1 MNLQDRNK
9 VFIDRDKLYGL
20 LDRQAP
26 SDHELNE
33 ILNKALKLHGLN
45 LEDVATLLCVNDSC
59 QIEKIMHTAHLV
71 KEEIYGK
78 RLVLF
83 APIYT
88 GNVCMNNCTYCSFRK
103 DNHLIKRKILTME
116 EIEQETRALL
126 RQGHKRVLLICG
138 ENNKNGTDYMCQA
151 IRTTYAVRENL
162 IKPNGSVIENYIR
175 RINVELAPMEVK
187 DFARLHEEKIG
198 TYVCFQETYDPIEY
212 KRFHPVGT
220 PKADYEYRLTVM
232 DRAQEGGINDVGIG
246 ALFGL
251 TDYRFEVLGIMEH
264 AKHLEDCYGCGPH
277 TVSIPRL
284 EPAVGAPDAQNV
296 PHPVSDEDFKKLVA
310 IIRIA
315 LPYTGM
321 ILSTRENSD
330 MRNTLINYGISQISA
345 GSKTNPGAYSEEKS
359 TGSQFE
365 LGDHREME
373 EVINSFID
381 EGYVPS
387 FCTGCYRKGRVGE
400 DFMDLAKPGLIKQYC
415 LPNAL
420 FTFKEYLEDF
430 AHEDT
435 KRKGM
440 AMIKQMIEQYDQK
453 QLVPKIKENLDN
465 IEKGGRD
472 VYF

>member
-1 MNLQDRNK
+1 MNIQDRNK
-9 VFIDRDKLYGL
+9 VFIDRSKL
-20 LDRQAP
+20 LDLLSRKAP
-26 SDHELNE
+26 EQSELNE
-33 ILNKALKLHGLN
+33 ILNKALKLKGLN
-45 LEDVATLLCVNDSC
+45 LKEVAALLCVEDEK
-59 QIEKIMHTAHLV
+59 QISEIMDAAHTV
-71 KEEIYGK
+71 KDEIYGK

-88 GNVCMNNCTYCSFRK
+88 GNVCCNNCTYCSFRK
-103 DNHLIKRKILTME
+103 DNHLIKRKILTMD
-116 EIEQETRALL
+116 EIAEETRALL

-138 ENNKNGTDYMCQA
+138 ENNKNGTDYMCEA
-151 IRTTYAVRENL
+151 IRTTYGVKER
-162 IKPNGSVIENYIR
+162 GGRDYVR
-175 RINVELAPMEVK
+175 RINVELAPMETE

-198 TYVCFQETYDPIEY
+198 TYVCFQETYDSELY
-212 KRFHPVGT
+212 KRYHPAGT

-251 TDYRFEVLGIMEH
+251 GDYRFEVLGMMEH
-264 AKHLEDCYGCGPH
+264 ANHLESCYGCGPH

-284 EPAVGAPDAQNV
+284 EPAVGAPDAEHV
-296 PHPVSDEDFKKLVA
+296 PMPVSDENFKKLTA

-321 ILSTRENSD
+321 ILSTRENSE

-345 GSKTNPGAYSEEKS
+345 GSRTNPGAYAEDEKG

-373 EVINSFID
+373 DVINSFID

-435 KRKGM
+435 RNKGM
-440 AMIKQMIEQYDQK
+440 KLIKRMLEEYDQK
-453 QLVPKIKENLDN
+453 QLIPKIEKNLAD
-465 IEKGGRD
+465 IESGQRD
-472 VYF
+472 IYF